1 MCLVN
6 IHMQAHPQYCAS
18 SWLTVC
24 NSVVSHFGQNIYS
37 PLEKKKRVKD
47 SLLIKTDILLLA
59 IMLYGVLFCQYV
71 QALIKPT
78 DVSVIGAAIRTCL
91 SLAFL
96 PILTV
101 AISFVLKVS

>member
-1 MCLVN
+1 
-6 IHMQAHPQYCAS
+6 MQAHPQYCAS

-78 DVSVIGAAIRTCL
+78 DVSVIGAAIRTYL

>member
-1 MCLVN
+1 M
-6 IHMQAHPQYCAS
+6 HPPGSQYA
-18 SWLTVC
+18 TVWFHT
-24 NSVVSHFGQNIYS
+24 SGKTYIV
-37 PLEKKKRVKD
+37 LWRKKKKRVKD

-91 SLAFL
+91 SLVFL